1 MVYFL
6 EIENQQ
12 THMLEMLTK
21 ESRVLY
27 EAKPTN
33 EMVEPDEGRKD

>member
-1 MVYFL
+1 MRYFL
-6 EIENQQ
+6 DIEQ

-21 ESRVLY
+21 ESRVLN